1 MGVTS
6 VHRHKDLLALHLPR
20 PPQASQ
26 DSPCVGPHIQHLVS
40 FSLREGVP
48 LPWSLGD
55 SGQSPPL
62 SGILDFTT
70 PYHHGLHLALI
81 SLLPS
86 H

>member
-26 DSPCVGPHIQHLVS
+26 GAPCVGPHIQHQVS
-40 FSLREGVP
+40 LSLREGVP
-48 LPWSLGD
+48 SPWSLGD
-55 SGQSPPL
+55 SGQLTPL
-62 SGILDFTT
+62 PGLLDLTT
-70 PYHHGLHLALI
+70 PYQHGLHLALI
-81 SLLPS
+81 SLLLS